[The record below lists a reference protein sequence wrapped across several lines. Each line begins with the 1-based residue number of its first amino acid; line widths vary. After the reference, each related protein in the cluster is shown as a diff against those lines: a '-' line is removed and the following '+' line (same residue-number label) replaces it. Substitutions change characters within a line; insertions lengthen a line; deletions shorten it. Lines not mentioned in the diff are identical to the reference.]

1 MKSLYTLAD
10 EHHATGDEAK
20 FSQLVSRLKSL
31 SHEESLL
38 VASAFSNLLS
48 LHNLT
53 EEVANSRRERQQRLG
68 ELPRGPV
75 KTTNGTFEDLIDRG
89 ISAEAIYK
97 ALCEQQ
103 VDLVFTAHP
112 TQALRRSMLKNFAAI
127 RSSLETLNRVRV
139 SRYEK
144 NEMLQM
150 IRGFVQS
157 AWRTD
162 EIRRSAPSPQDEL
175 RGGLSYFQET
185 IFSGTPIFLRRLD
198 SALAS
203 IGQPRLPL
211 EACPIVYSSWMC
223 GDRDG
228 NPFVTAEVT
237 RDAVTLA
244 RFTAA
249 TLYYKEI
256 ESLMFELSMWRA
268 DHRLRA
274 HVAGARGAGDEAS
287 QARVIDERKRRN
299 YADFWRPVSAN
310 EPYRVV
316 LSELRDRLYDTR
328 ALLQNQL
335 SGTEFV
341 AAPGSNPYTRT
352 EELVAPLRMLYDSLV
367 ATGDAAIANGH
378 LLDLIRQVTCFGLSL
393 MKLDIRQESEVG
405 WPLRSAPAPCPPA
418 AADRRQ
424 CRRQRGPASQ
434 LHRTQPSP
442 TRSATL
448 TSWTRSPPT
457 WASAPTSPG
466 ARTSDAT
473 GTPPPPGCAR
483 RRASRR
489 RPGP

>member
-185 IFSGTPIFLRRLD
+185 IFSGLPRFLRRLD
-198 SALAS
+198 SALAN

-211 EACPIVYSSWMC
+211 NHAPLAFSSWMA

-228 NPFVTAEVT
+228 NPNVTAVCT
-237 RDAVTLA
+237 REAVTLC

-249 TLYYKEI
+249 TLYFKEI

-268 DHRLRA
+268 SEQLKA
-274 HVAGARGAGDEAS
+274 YAASVCAGGTDEAS
-287 QARVIDERKRRN
+287 ASRLVDERKRRN
-299 YADFWRPVSAN
+299 YSDFWRPIPLN
-310 EPYRVV
+310 EPYRIV
-316 LSELRDRLYDTR
+316 LSEARDRLYETR
-328 ALLQNQL
+328 MMLQSKL
-335 SGTEFV
+335 SGQSYV
-341 AAPGSNPYTRT
+341 PGGAAGANPYTGDD
-352 EELVAPLRMLYDSLV
+352 ELLQAGAPIALTLVLR
-367 ATGDAAIANGH
+367 
-378 LLDLIRQVTCFGLSL
+378 F
-393 MKLDIRQESEVG
+393 
-405 WPLRSAPAPCPPA
+405 
-418 AADRRQ
+418 
-424 CRRQRGPASQ
+424 
-434 LHRTQPSP
+434 
-442 TRSATL
+442 
-448 TSWTRSPPT
+448 
-457 WASAPTSPG
+457 
-466 ARTSDAT
+466 
-473 GTPPPPGCAR
+473 
-483 RRASRR
+483 
-489 RPGP
+489 